1 MRITSAATS
10 TRRCTPWTLWPR
22 WGGTVSRRPCHC
34 LPERMSLVTL
44 LMLLWNW
51 LPKLLVA
58 RITWNS
64 ILENFGWWWQWAARW
79 AVCHKRTAPEEL
91 KIYLLQLQFRAVQEP
106 QSIFQPECK
115 YSWSW
120 QDNRV
125 VKEQKMACP
134 SNTPFEGWYC
144 SPRAWGM
151 SGALVILNTFKKRN
165 PPNLCGFYYRMT
177 DLVASQLYNLS
188 DIVKAN
194 SAIRHLHRHSEAARG
209 WSWQCIAM
217 SRGSRH
223 PKPRPNLRK
232 KYSDQILSFW
242 MWSAVKVS

>member
-1 MRITSAATS
+1 MYFATLWRIFIEDQLS
-10 TRRCTPWTLWPR
+10 CHLNKWTLWPR

-79 AVCHKRTAPEEL
+79 AVCYKRTAPEEM
-91 KIYLLQLQFRAVQEP
+91 KIYCNFSSRQYKNLRAFFNQNANILGVDNNFFPALWRSRRWPVQATLLLKDGIVLLEHEACQEHWLF
-106 QSIFQPECK
+106 ST
-115 YSWSW
+115 
-120 QDNRV
+120 
-125 VKEQKMACP
+125 P
-134 SNTPFEGWYC
+134 SRRGTLPISVGSTTEW
-144 SPRAWGM
+144 
-151 SGALVILNTFKKRN
+151 LVT
-165 PPNLCGFYYRMT
+165 
-177 DLVASQLYNLS
+177 SQLYNLS

-209 WSWQCIAM
+209 WSWQCP
-217 SRGSRH
+217 GG
-223 PKPRPNLRK
+223 PVTQNQ
-232 KYSDQILSFW
+232 DQI
-242 MWSAVKVS
+242 